1 MRLAL
6 KGFPEVRVAGMA
18 SCELCGKTTEL
29 YRALVEG
36 TELSVC
42 EACSMYGRVLGRA
55 KVIDEKREKK
65 VSAPAEKEI
74 IEIIVPDFSER
85 IRKKRQALGL
95 KQDEF
100 GKLISEKESVVH
112 KLETGG
118 IKPSLETARKL
129 EKILKI
135 KLVEILEEEG
145 ALAKRG
151 GSDQFTFGDAAR
163 IRKR

>member
-1 MRLAL
+1 
-6 KGFPEVRVAGMA
+6 MA
-18 SCELCGKTTEL
+18 SCELCGKNAEL

-42 EACSMYGRVLGRA
+42 EACSMYGRVLGRV
-55 KVIDEKREKK
+55 KVIDERKEKK
-65 VSAPAEKEI
+65 ASAPAEKEI
-74 IEIIVPDFSER
+74 IEIIVPDFFER

-100 GKLISEKESVVH
+100 GKLISEKESIVH

-118 IKPSLETARKL
+118 IRPSLETAKKL
-129 EKILKI
+129 ERILKI

-145 ALAKRG
+145 LPTKRG
-151 GSDQFTFGDAAR
+151 GSDQFTLGDVVR

>member
-1 MRLAL
+1 LRLAL
-6 KGFPEVRVAGMA
+6 KGFQEVRVAGMA
-18 SCELCGKTTEL
+18 SCELCGKNAEL

-42 EACSMYGRVLGRA
+42 EACSMYGRVLA
-55 KVIDEKREKK
+55 
-65 VSAPAEKEI
+65 SAPAEKEI
-74 IEIIVPDFSER
+74 IEIIVPDFFER

-100 GKLISEKESVVH
+100 GKLISEKESIVH

-118 IKPSLETARKL
+118 IRPSLETAKKL
-129 EKILKI
+129 ERILKI

-145 ALAKRG
+145 LPTKRG
-151 GSDQFTFGDAAR
+151 GSDQFTLGDVVR